1 MKLTIYVDP
10 VLTATD
16 YLLIIVTEMQYSNGR
31 NSDRGS

>member
-16 YLLIIVTEMQYSNGR
+16 YLLIIVTETIFKWEKFRSW
-31 NSDRGS
+31 